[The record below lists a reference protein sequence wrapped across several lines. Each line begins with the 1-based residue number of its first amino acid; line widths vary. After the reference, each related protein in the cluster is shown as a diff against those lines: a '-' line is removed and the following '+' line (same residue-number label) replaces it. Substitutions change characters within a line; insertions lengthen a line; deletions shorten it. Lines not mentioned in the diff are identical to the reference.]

1 MELNKFQ
8 TPINEETTKILTEES
23 KQELQDLIVNV
34 PYIRNLVS
42 ADREYARDRPRDSKG
57 RIIVDIA
64 KPHILEDMD
73 YFTKAADHFR
83 KHGCY
88 TFLRKNGNK
97 NSEYYK
103 WAKEEIRRVFEG
115 YVRESD
121 GEWVTGDLYFFL
133 NYAPMMVNE
142 LLEEGGGDVA
152 IRVEDFPRTWEGI
165 YLRFHYI
172 EQARV
177 GGLYNEF
184 KGGNHA
190 VELAKRG
197 CGKSFSLAGIMVK
210 RLIVGERIGVDKRV
224 TTILAAYL
232 KEYLSDKDGT
242 LSKFT
247 PMLDFCREN
256 TPFPNSL
263 LKNATRE
270 MSWQM
275 GYIDKETDIKKG
287 SLNTVMGVSVK
298 DQVGKLR
305 GKRGY
310 ILIEEFGCHIK
321 GTEVLM
327 HDGSIKKVED
337 IQLGE
342 LLMGDDGTPREVL
355 HCHSGEDMLYKITL
369 SNGDSQI
376 VNSKHLIYFKHF
388 DWNKRQY
395 KDELL
400 TPKEAMSYKDLN
412 KGNYIIKAKDIHFKH
427 KDTPIDPYWL
437 GLWLGDGDKY
447 GPRISNEDPEVIDWI
462 EKYAHKTGLS
472 FNKRYLPQSKKCYC
486 LNISGKLPNGNTFRS
501 TMKNLGILGEKRIPE
516 IYKLNDRET
525 LLKVIAGLID
535 SDGNYRQRERFFEII
550 QMKDRKD
557 ILDDIKFMCDS
568 LGFKTSMTTKISS
581 AKSKGAGKLYYRLR
595 ISGDVEII
603 PTLIARKQATPHK
616 GNKIRRN
623 WNEYTFKVEE
633 YGRGEYYG
641 FTVDKNH
648 LFVLKDFSIVHNS
661 FPNLLPVYNN
671 IRPGVES
678 GKLVFGLIYCVG
690 TAGDK
695 ESDFHAA
702 QELMYYPTGY
712 NVYALPNV
720 YDKIGQG
727 RANFC
732 YFFPAYLN
740 REGCIRE
747 NGVSDVTKALI
758 ELLHMRDLA
767 RYNTSDPS
775 TIIKVMAE
783 NPITPQE
790 AILKV
795 RNKIF
800 PTADLD
806 ARILEIDNNPSFFNS
821 MYTGELYFDDFG
833 EVQFRP
839 TSALPIRQF
848 PHSDNKMEGSIEMSD
863 LPIKGSDRKVP
874 ADRYLMAC
882 LKEGEVVNTNTG
894 LKQVENVTLEDKLI
908 NIEGEEVEIYNL
920 QKYYNEDPVYKVKL
934 SSIIDSTTFSQ
945 EHPIYCCTPKR
956 RYYSYNRVKKE
967 RLPER
972 YYEYNFD
979 FRKVSELKVGDVVKS
994 PILYKDE
1001 ITPPKYNDPD
1011 IWYLLGVIIGDGWAS
1026 KNRSLIGIS
1035 FNSKELYLMNRCK
1048 SIVETKLGKKFT
1060 LSKKKKTCYQGNFI
1074 DRDLNTYIKK
1084 YFGIGAEYKHI
1095 DNALKRIPYILRKN
1109 FILGYLDTDGNITR
1123 NSVNMV
1129 SVSKRLLCDIQDWL
1143 FSLNIVSSIKL
1154 LRKAGTEFIVDRMC
1168 NTKDKYSLNIGTEGL
1183 NIIKEWGLD
1192 SMKVGSY
1199 NIVSISNHNRK
1210 DVFIK
1215 DDYIYLKVKSI
1226 DIEEYKGY
1234 VYNYECDTHTFM
1246 CNYIPTHNCDTYDD
1260 DCAET
1265 VSLGSV
1271 FVMDLWTDKIVAE
1284 YTGRPAY
1291 ADDFYEIVRKLSLFY
1306 NARIMYE
1313 QNKKGLFS
1321 YMSKMNYVHYLLDT
1335 PEYLKEQHIIK
1346 DIGYGNKK
1354 KGITATASV
1363 NAFARERIATW
1374 LSIPEVSI
1382 IKNEAG
1388 EEIEVSRPKL
1398 YSIWN
1403 RALLQELATWNP
1415 EYNFDRVSAL
1425 GMLVLA
1431 RESIIILTGGKGI
1444 TPRTSQ
1450 PKILEDPFFKI
1461 YDQKIKNRKP

>member
-34 PYIRNLVS
+34 PYIKNLVS

-73 YFTKAADHFR
+73 YFTKVADHFR

-103 WAKEEIRRVFEG
+103 WAKEEIRRVLEG
-115 YVRESD
+115 YIRESD

-197 CGKSFSLAGIMVK
+197 CGKSFSLAALMTK
-210 RLIVGERIGVDKRV
+210 RLLLGERIGVEKRV
-224 TTILAAYL
+224 TTILTAYL

-256 TPFPNSL
+256 TPFPNAL
-263 LKNATRE
+263 LKNAARE

-275 GYIDKETDIKKG
+275 GYIDKETDVKKG

-310 ILIEEFGCHIK
+310 ILIEEFG
-321 GTEVLM
+321 
-327 HDGSIKKVED
+327 
-337 IQLGE
+337 
-342 LLMGDDGTPREVL
+342 
-355 HCHSGEDMLYKITL
+355 
-369 SNGDSQI
+369 
-376 VNSKHLIYFKHF
+376 
-388 DWNKRQY
+388 
-395 KDELL
+395 
-400 TPKEAMSYKDLN
+400 
-412 KGNYIIKAKDIHFKH
+412 
-427 KDTPIDPYWL
+427 
-437 GLWLGDGDKY
+437 
-447 GPRISNEDPEVIDWI
+447 
-462 EKYAHKTGLS
+462 
-472 FNKRYLPQSKKCYC
+472 
-486 LNISGKLPNGNTFRS
+486 
-501 TMKNLGILGEKRIPE
+501 
-516 IYKLNDRET
+516 
-525 LLKVIAGLID
+525 
-535 SDGNYRQRERFFEII
+535 
-550 QMKDRKD
+550 
-557 ILDDIKFMCDS
+557 
-568 LGFKTSMTTKISS
+568 
-581 AKSKGAGKLYYRLR
+581 
-595 ISGDVEII
+595 
-603 PTLIARKQATPHK
+603 
-616 GNKIRRN
+616 
-623 WNEYTFKVEE
+623 
-633 YGRGEYYG
+633 
-641 FTVDKNH
+641 
-648 LFVLKDFSIVHNS
+648 S
-661 FPNLLPVYNN
+661 FPNLLQVYNN

-806 ARILEIDNNPSFFNS
+806 ARITEIDNDPSFYNS
-821 MYTGELYFDDFG
+821 IYTGELYFDDFG

-848 PHSDNKMEGSIEMSD
+848 PHSDNKMEGNIEMSD
-863 LPIKGSDRKVP
+863 LPVKGSDGKIP
-874 ADRYLMAC
+874 AGRYLLA
-882 LKEGEVVNTNTG
+882 V
-894 LKQVENVTLEDKLI
+894 
-908 NIEGEEVEIYNL
+908 
-920 QKYYNEDPVYKVKL
+920 DP
-934 SSIIDSTTFSQ
+934 
-945 EHPIYCCTPKR
+945 
-956 RYYSYNRVKKE
+956 
-967 RLPER
+967 
-972 YYEYNFD
+972 
-979 FRKVSELKVGDVVKS
+979 
-994 PILYKDE
+994 
-1001 ITPPKYNDPD
+1001 
-1011 IWYLLGVIIGDGWAS
+1011 
-1026 KNRSLIGIS
+1026 
-1035 FNSKELYLMNRCK
+1035 
-1048 SIVETKLGKKFT
+1048 
-1060 LSKKKKTCYQGNFI
+1060 
-1074 DRDLNTYIKK
+1074 
-1084 YFGIGAEYKHI
+1084 
-1095 DNALKRIPYILRKN
+1095 
-1109 FILGYLDTDGNITR
+1109 
-1123 NSVNMV
+1123 
-1129 SVSKRLLCDIQDWL
+1129 
-1143 FSLNIVSSIKL
+1143 
-1154 LRKAGTEFIVDRMC
+1154 
-1168 NTKDKYSLNIGTEGL
+1168 
-1183 NIIKEWGLD
+1183 
-1192 SMKVGSY
+1192 
-1199 NIVSISNHNRK
+1199 
-1210 DVFIK
+1210 
-1215 DDYIYLKVKSI
+1215 
-1226 DIEEYKGY
+1226 
-1234 VYNYECDTHTFM
+1234 
-1246 CNYIPTHNCDTYDD
+1246 YDD

-1271 FVMDLWTDKIVAE
+1271 FVMDVWTDRIVCE

-1291 ADDFYEIVRKLSLFY
+1291 ADDFYEIIRKISLFY

-1321 YMSKMNYVHYLLDT
+1321 YFSKMNCVHFLLDT
-1335 PEYLKEQHIIK
+1335 PAYLKEQHIIK
-1346 DIGYGNKK
+1346 SIGYGNKQ
-1354 KGITATASV
+1354 KGVNATASV
-1363 NAFARERIATW
+1363 NAFARERIAVW
-1374 LSIPEVSI
+1374 LTTPETKIV
-1382 IKNEAG
+1382 KNDSG
-1388 EEIEVSRPKL
+1388 EEIEITRPKL

-1425 GMLVLA
+1425 GMMMIALQEV
-1431 RESIIILTGGKGI
+1431 IIKSGGKI
-1444 TPRTSQ
+1444 NTSEE
-1450 PKILEDPFFKI
+1450 KEEEVLRDPFLQI
-1461 YDQKIKNRKP
+1461 YDKKCLKKF

>member
-34 PYIRNLVS
+34 PFIKNLVS
-42 ADREYARDRPRDSKG
+42 ANREYARDRPRDDKG
-57 RIIVDIA
+57 RIIVDIV

-103 WAKEEIRRVFEG
+103 WAKEEIRRVLEG

-142 LLEEGGGDVA
+142 LLEEGNEGLAV
-152 IRVEDFPRTWEGI
+152 RVEDFPRTWEGI

-197 CGKSFSLAGIMVK
+197 CGKSFSLASLMVK
-210 RLIVGERIGVDKRV
+210 RLILGERIGVDKRV

-242 LSKFT
+242 LSKFV

-263 LKNATRE
+263 LKNAARE

-275 GYIDKETDIKKG
+275 GYIDRETDIKKG

-310 ILIEEFGCHIK
+310 IL
-321 GTEVLM
+321 
-327 HDGSIKKVED
+327 
-337 IQLGE
+337 
-342 LLMGDDGTPREVL
+342 
-355 HCHSGEDMLYKITL
+355 
-369 SNGDSQI
+369 
-376 VNSKHLIYFKHF
+376 
-388 DWNKRQY
+388 
-395 KDELL
+395 
-400 TPKEAMSYKDLN
+400 
-412 KGNYIIKAKDIHFKH
+412 
-427 KDTPIDPYWL
+427 
-437 GLWLGDGDKY
+437 
-447 GPRISNEDPEVIDWI
+447 
-462 EKYAHKTGLS
+462 
-472 FNKRYLPQSKKCYC
+472 
-486 LNISGKLPNGNTFRS
+486 
-501 TMKNLGILGEKRIPE
+501 
-516 IYKLNDRET
+516 
-525 LLKVIAGLID
+525 
-535 SDGNYRQRERFFEII
+535 
-550 QMKDRKD
+550 
-557 ILDDIKFMCDS
+557 
-568 LGFKTSMTTKISS
+568 
-581 AKSKGAGKLYYRLR
+581 
-595 ISGDVEII
+595 
-603 PTLIARKQATPHK
+603 
-616 GNKIRRN
+616 
-623 WNEYTFKVEE
+623 VEE
-633 YGRGEYYG
+633 MG
-641 FTVDKNH
+641 
-648 LFVLKDFSIVHNS
+648 S
-661 FPNLLPVYNN
+661 FPDLLQVYNN

-702 QELMYYPTGY
+702 QELMCYPTGY

-720 YDKIGQG
+720 YDKVGQG

-747 NGVSDVTKALI
+747 NGVSDVIKALI

-800 PTADLD
+800 PTTDLD

-863 LPIKGSDRKVP
+863 LPVKNAERKVP
-874 ADRYLMAC
+874 ADRYLI
-882 LKEGEVVNTNTG
+882 G
-894 LKQVENVTLEDKLI
+894 L
-908 NIEGEEVEIYNL
+908 
-920 QKYYNEDPVYKVKL
+920 
-934 SSIIDSTTFSQ
+934 
-945 EHPIYCCTPKR
+945 
-956 RYYSYNRVKKE
+956 
-967 RLPER
+967 
-972 YYEYNFD
+972 
-979 FRKVSELKVGDVVKS
+979 
-994 PILYKDE
+994 
-1001 ITPPKYNDPD
+1001 
-1011 IWYLLGVIIGDGWAS
+1011 
-1026 KNRSLIGIS
+1026 
-1035 FNSKELYLMNRCK
+1035 
-1048 SIVETKLGKKFT
+1048 
-1060 LSKKKKTCYQGNFI
+1060 
-1074 DRDLNTYIKK
+1074 
-1084 YFGIGAEYKHI
+1084 
-1095 DNALKRIPYILRKN
+1095 
-1109 FILGYLDTDGNITR
+1109 
-1123 NSVNMV
+1123 
-1129 SVSKRLLCDIQDWL
+1129 
-1143 FSLNIVSSIKL
+1143 
-1154 LRKAGTEFIVDRMC
+1154 
-1168 NTKDKYSLNIGTEGL
+1168 
-1183 NIIKEWGLD
+1183 
-1192 SMKVGSY
+1192 
-1199 NIVSISNHNRK
+1199 
-1210 DVFIK
+1210 
-1215 DDYIYLKVKSI
+1215 
-1226 DIEEYKGY
+1226 
-1234 VYNYECDTHTFM
+1234 
-1246 CNYIPTHNCDTYDD
+1246 DTYDD

-1271 FVMDLWTDKIVAE
+1271 FVMDLWTDKLVAE
-1284 YTGRPAY
+1284 YTGRPTY

-1306 NARIMYE
+1306 NAKIMYE

-1354 KGITATASV
+1354 KGITATAPV
-1363 NAFARERIATW
+1363 NAFARERIAAW
-1374 LSIPEVSI
+1374 LSIPEISI
-1382 IKNEAG
+1382 TKNEEG
-1388 EEIEVSRPKL
+1388 EEIEVTRPKL

-1425 GMLVLA
+1425 GMLILA
-1431 RESIIILTGGKGI
+1431 RESIVILTGGKGMMS
-1444 TPRTSQ
+1444 RASQ

>member
-1 MELNKFQ
+1 MELNKYQ
-8 TPINEETTKILTEES
+8 TPITEETTKILTEES
-23 KQELQDLIVNV
+23 KQDLLDLIVNV
-34 PYIRNLVS
+34 PYIKNLVS
-42 ADREYARDRPRDSKG
+42 AKREYAKDRPRDNKG
-57 RIIVDIA
+57 RIIVDLA
-64 KPHILEDMD
+64 NPHILEDMS
-73 YFTKAADHFR
+73 YFTKAADYYR
-83 KHGCY
+83 EHGVY
-88 TFLRKNGNK
+88 THLRKNGNK

-103 WAKEEIRRVFEG
+103 WAKEEIRRVLEG
-115 YVRESD
+115 YIRESD

-133 NYAPMMVNE
+133 NYAPMMVNKS
-142 LLEEGGGDVA
+142 LEEDGNIAVR
-152 IRVEDFPRTWEGI
+152 IEDFPAVWEGI

-172 EQARV
+172 EQARM

-197 CGKSFSLAGIMVK
+197 CGKSFSLAALMTK
-210 RLIVGERIGVDKRV
+210 RLLLGERIGVEKRV
-224 TTILAAYL
+224 TTILTAYL

-242 LSKFT
+242 LSKFA
-247 PMLDFCREN
+247 PMVDFCREN

-263 LKNATRE
+263 LKNAARE

-275 GYIDKETDIKKG
+275 GYIDKETDTKKG

-310 ILIEEFGCHIK
+310 ILVEEYGCHIK

-327 HDGSIKKVED
+327 YDGSTKKVED

-355 HCHSGEDMLYKITL
+355 HRHSGEDMLYKITL

-376 VNSKHLIYFKHF
+376 VNSRHLIYFKHF
-388 DWNKRQY
+388 NWNKNQY
-395 KDELL
+395 TDKLL
-400 TPKEAMSYKDLN
+400 TPKEVMAYKSLD

-447 GPRISNEDPEVIDWI
+447 GSRISNEDPEVINWV
-462 EKYAHKTGLS
+462 EEYAYKTGLS
-472 FNKRYLPQSKKCYC
+472 FNKRYLPQSKRCYC
-486 LNISGKLPNGNTFRS
+486 LDLSGKLPNGNTFRS
-501 TMKNLGILGEKRIPE
+501 TMKSLGILGNKCIPE

-535 SDGNYRQRERFFEII
+535 SDGTYSQKKNFFEIT
-550 QMKDRKD
+550 QMKDRKA

-568 LGFKTSMTTKISS
+568 LGFKTSMTTRILG
-581 AKSKGAGKLYYRLR
+581 AKAKGAGNLHYRLR
-595 ISGDVEII
+595 ISGNIEII
-603 PTLIARKQATPHK
+603 PTLIARKQATPRI
-616 GNKIRRN
+616 GNRIRRN

-678 GKLVFGLIYCVG
+678 GGLTFGLIYCVG

-702 QELMYYPTGY
+702 QELMYHPTGY

-720 YDKIGQG
+720 YDKTGQG
-727 RANFC
+727 KANFC

-747 NGVSDVTKALI
+747 NGVSDVIKALI
-758 ELLHMRDLA
+758 ELLHLRDLA
-767 RYNTSDPS
+767 KYNTSDPS

-806 ARILEIDNNPSFFNS
+806 ARILEIDNDASFYSS
-821 MYTGELYFDDFG
+821 MYTGELYFDDSG

-863 LPIKGSDRKVP
+863 LPVKNSEGKVP
-874 ADRYLMAC
+874 AGRYLLAA
-882 LKEGEVVNTNTG
+882 
-894 LKQVENVTLEDKLI
+894 
-908 NIEGEEVEIYNL
+908 
-920 QKYYNEDPVYKVKL
+920 DP
-934 SSIIDSTTFSQ
+934 
-945 EHPIYCCTPKR
+945 
-956 RYYSYNRVKKE
+956 
-967 RLPER
+967 
-972 YYEYNFD
+972 
-979 FRKVSELKVGDVVKS
+979 
-994 PILYKDE
+994 
-1001 ITPPKYNDPD
+1001 
-1011 IWYLLGVIIGDGWAS
+1011 
-1026 KNRSLIGIS
+1026 
-1035 FNSKELYLMNRCK
+1035 
-1048 SIVETKLGKKFT
+1048 
-1060 LSKKKKTCYQGNFI
+1060 
-1074 DRDLNTYIKK
+1074 
-1084 YFGIGAEYKHI
+1084 
-1095 DNALKRIPYILRKN
+1095 
-1109 FILGYLDTDGNITR
+1109 
-1123 NSVNMV
+1123 
-1129 SVSKRLLCDIQDWL
+1129 
-1143 FSLNIVSSIKL
+1143 
-1154 LRKAGTEFIVDRMC
+1154 
-1168 NTKDKYSLNIGTEGL
+1168 
-1183 NIIKEWGLD
+1183 
-1192 SMKVGSY
+1192 
-1199 NIVSISNHNRK
+1199 
-1210 DVFIK
+1210 
-1215 DDYIYLKVKSI
+1215 
-1226 DIEEYKGY
+1226 
-1234 VYNYECDTHTFM
+1234 
-1246 CNYIPTHNCDTYDD
+1246 YDD
-1260 DCAET
+1260 DCSET

-1291 ADDFYEIVRKLSLFY
+1291 ADDFYEIIRKMALFY
-1306 NARIMYE
+1306 NAKVMYE

-1321 YMSKMNYVHYLLDT
+1321 YFSKMNCIHILLDT
-1335 PEYLKEQHIIK
+1335 PAYLKEQHIIK
-1346 DIGYGNKK
+1346 SIGYGNKQ
-1354 KGITATASV
+1354 KGVNATAPV
-1363 NAFARERIATW
+1363 NAFARERIAVW
-1374 LSIPEVSI
+1374 LTTPETRI
-1382 IKNEAG
+1382 IKNDQGQEV
-1388 EEIEVSRPKL
+1388 EITRPKL

-1403 RALLQELATWNP
+1403 RALLQELSTWNP

-1425 GMLVLA
+1425 GMLMIALQDV
-1431 RESIIILTGGKGI
+1431 IIKSGGKI
-1444 TPRTSQ
+1444 NTEQ
-1450 PKILEDPFFKI
+1450 EKLEDEVLKDPFFQVFDK
-1461 YDQKIKNRKP
+1461 KCLKKF